1 MKTNKRSHLLWVL
14 PILQFIIT
22 YLFGYYN
29 ATHTADAFD
38 GELLMYITF
47 LILAIWLFIGL
58 CYYSKTCLI
67 AMCCFTICLLIA
79 TMYFLQGPV
88 TSTSKFNTTALTSIL
103 YVYFILTWITALPAA
118 VLCILLRDKLSSI
131 SRKFYVILTSF
142 LTLLPIVFFIAISI
156 YSRQMSNQS
165 PFASLYIN
173 IAALFVSIY
182 TVSIVCSLFFGA
194 ILLKQP
200 KSEYVAITSAFQF
213 FILLVAYVLRMDD
226 FHHDMLLCMAF
237 FIFVITMIHQL
248 IPYYKKPSTFLD
260 ESSL

>member
-58 CYYSKTCLI
+58 CYYSKKCLI
-67 AMCCFTICLLIA
+67 TMCCFTICLLIA
-79 TMYFLQGPV
+79 TMFFLQGPA

-103 YVYFILTWITALPAA
+103 YVYFVLTWITALP
-118 VLCILLRDKLSSI
+118 VGILCILLRNKLSSI
-131 SRKFYVILTSF
+131 SKKFYVILTSF

-156 YSRQMSNQS
+156 YSRQISNQS
-165 PFASLYIN
+165 PLMLSLIN
-173 IAALFVSIY
+173 IEALFISIY
-182 TVSIVCSLFFGA
+182 TISIVCSLFFGA
-194 ILLKQP
+194 ILLKQA
-200 KSEYVAITSAFQF
+200 KSEYVAITSAYQF
-213 FILLVAYVLRMDD
+213 IILLVAYALRMDE

-260 ESSL
+260 ELSL